1 MELCEHPSAISHR
14 DPGEPGPDAGND
26 DSSGPPF
33 IAEAVKMAAM
43 DHLQRYQQL
52 VIRGVQASGDTSDL
66 SQGILL
72 FLDFS
77 TPKLC

>member
-14 DPGEPGPDAGND
+14 DPSEPGPGAGND
-26 DSSGPPF
+26 NISGPPF
-33 IAEAVKMAAM
+33 IADAVKLAAM

-66 SQGILL
+66 SQGSLL
-72 FLDFS
+72 FLDLS
-77 TPKLC
+77 TPDPC